1 MALSTQSLPS
11 SSRRRQVGTHL
22 SEINVTPFVDVMLVL
37 LVIFMV
43 TAPMMQSGIGIN
55 LPQAETDSKPAEE
68 GLTLTIT
75 KDQYV
80 HIGDS
85 TININL
91 LERRLTEYFYNKP
104 KKALKRAVLVSAFLH
119 VGLIILIAASPSFSR
134 PPQKGLVQYV
144 NFMGGGGGTGGG
156 PGGGP
161 AGGGGAAAAAPRPAP
176 RP

>member
-1 MALSTQSLPS
+1 MGLSTQSLPS
-11 SSRRRQVGTHL
+11 ASRKRQVGTHL
-22 SEINVTPFVDVMLVL
+22 SEINVTPFIDVMLVL

-68 GLTLTIT
+68 GLTLTVT

-91 LERRLTEYFYNKP
+91 LERRLTEYFANKP
-104 KKALKRAVLVSAFLH
+104 KKVVYLQIDKDVPWGVGVRVMDITKKVGIEIIGVLTEPIDV
-119 VGLIILIAASPSFSR
+119 
-134 PPQKGLVQYV
+134 KDKKK
-144 NFMGGGGGTGGG
+144 
-156 PGGGP
+156 
-161 AGGGGAAAAAPRPAP
+161 
-176 RP
+176 

>member
-1 MALSTQSLPS
+1 MALSSQALPS
-11 SSRRRQVGTHL
+11 SSRKRQVGTLL

-37 LVIFMV
+37 LVIFMI

-68 GLTLTIT
+68 GLTLTVT

-91 LERRLTEYFYNKP
+91 LERRLTEYFLNKP
-104 KKALKRAVLVSAFLH
+104 KKVVYLQIDKDVPWG
-119 VGLIILIAASPSFSR
+119 VGVRIMDIT
-134 PPQKGLVQYV
+134 KK
-144 NFMGGGGGTGGG
+144 
-156 PGGGP
+156 
-161 AGGGGAAAAAPRPAP
+161 AGVEIVGVITEPIDVKDKKK
-176 RP
+176 

>member
-1 MALSTQSLPS
+1 MALSMPSLS
-11 SSRRRQVGTHL
+11 SGSSRRRQLGTHM
-22 SEINVTPFVDVMLVL
+22 SEINVTPFIDVMLVL

-55 LPQAETDSKPAEE
+55 LPQAETDTKPAEE
-68 GLTLTIT
+68 GLTLTVT

-104 KKALKRAVLVSAFLH
+104 KKVVYLQADESLPYGVVVRVMDITKKAGVEIL
-119 VGLIILIAASPSFSR
+119 GIITEPIDV
-134 PPQKGLVQYV
+134 KDIKKK
-144 NFMGGGGGTGGG
+144 
-156 PGGGP
+156 
-161 AGGGGAAAAAPRPAP
+161 
-176 RP
+176 

>member
-1 MALSTQSLPS
+1 MGLSTQSLPS
-11 SSRRRQVGTHL
+11 ASRKRQVGTHL

-68 GLTLTIT
+68 GLTLTVT

-91 LERRLTEYFYNKP
+91 LERRLIEYFMNKP
-104 KKALKRAVLVSAFLH
+104 KKVVYLQIDKDVPWG
-119 VGLIILIAASPSFSR
+119 VGVRVMDITKKAGIELIGVITEPIDV
-134 PPQKGLVQYV
+134 KDKKK
-144 NFMGGGGGTGGG
+144 
-156 PGGGP
+156 
-161 AGGGGAAAAAPRPAP
+161 
-176 RP
+176 

>member
-1 MALSTQSLPS
+1 MALSAQSLPS
-11 SSRRRQVGTHL
+11 GPRRRQVGTHL
-22 SEINVTPFVDVMLVL
+22 SEINVTPFIDVMLVL

-91 LERRLTEYFYNKP
+91 LERRLNEYFYNKP
-104 KKALKRAVLVSAFLH
+104 KKVVYLQADRDLPFGVVVRVFDITKKAGIELVGVLTEPIDIKDKR
-119 VGLIILIAASPSFSR
+119 
-134 PPQKGLVQYV
+134 K
-144 NFMGGGGGTGGG
+144 
-156 PGGGP
+156 
-161 AGGGGAAAAAPRPAP
+161 
-176 RP
+176 

>member
-1 MALSTQSLPS
+1 MALSAQGLPS
-11 SSRRRQVGTHL
+11 GPRRRQVGTHL
-22 SEINVTPFVDVMLVL
+22 SEINVTPFIDVMLVL

-91 LERRLTEYFYNKP
+91 LERRLTEYFANKP
-104 KKALKRAVLVSAFLH
+104 KKVVYLQADRDLPFGVVVRVFDITKKAGIELVGVLTEPIDIKDKR
-119 VGLIILIAASPSFSR
+119 
-134 PPQKGLVQYV
+134 K
-144 NFMGGGGGTGGG
+144 
-156 PGGGP
+156 
-161 AGGGGAAAAAPRPAP
+161 
-176 RP
+176 

>member
-1 MALSTQSLPS
+1 MALSTQGLPS
-11 SSRRRQVGTHL
+11 GASRRRQLGTHM
-22 SEINVTPFVDVMLVL
+22 SEINVTPFIDVMLVL

-55 LPQAETDSKPAEE
+55 LPQAETDTKPAEE
-68 GLTLTIT
+68 GLTLTVT

-104 KKALKRAVLVSAFLH
+104 KKVVYLQIDKDVPWGVGVRVMDITKKAGVEIVGVITEPIDVKDKR
-119 VGLIILIAASPSFSR
+119 
-134 PPQKGLVQYV
+134 K
-144 NFMGGGGGTGGG
+144 
-156 PGGGP
+156 
-161 AGGGGAAAAAPRPAP
+161 
-176 RP
+176 